1 MAPDINPIY
10 AGLERSCPWD
20 SKNVSYRVFKKEG
33 GKVEGYYTAK
43 KCIIG
48 AV

>member
-1 MAPDINPIY
+1 VTYNIVT
-10 AGLERSCPWD
+10 L
-20 SKNVSYRVFKKEG
+20 YRVFKKEG

-43 KCIIG
+43 KCILG